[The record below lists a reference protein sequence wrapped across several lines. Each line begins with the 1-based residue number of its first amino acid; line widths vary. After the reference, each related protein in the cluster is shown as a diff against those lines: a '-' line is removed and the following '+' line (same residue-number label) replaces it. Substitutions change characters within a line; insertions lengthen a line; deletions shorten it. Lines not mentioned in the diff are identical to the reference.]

1 MTPPFQV
8 IRTEDGSPTLF
19 SEELNQGYHSVY
31 GAVTEARHIF
41 IEAGF
46 RFAVDHFYR
55 LPDNKVNAP
64 VNSLHEWLSEK
75 LFELKVLEAGF
86 GTGLNALLTF
96 REASRSGMRVRYD
109 ALEAFP
115 LSEKV
120 WQQLAYPE
128 ECEAVPRINAFQTIH
143 QAPWDRESA
152 ISDFFLLH
160 KIHKKL
166 EDFEPGKEQYH
177 LVCFDAFSPETQPEL
192 WHPDIFS
199 KLAESMKE
207 GAVLVTYSS
216 KGTVKQALRQAGLRV
231 ERLGGPPGKRHMIRA
246 HKS

>member
-1 MTPPFQV
+1 LTSPFQV

-19 SEELNQGYHSVY
+19 SEELHQGYHSVF
-31 GAVTEARHIF
+31 GAVTEAHHIF

-46 RFAVDHFYR
+46 RFAVNH
-55 LPDNKVNAP
+55 LHNPLNNNQPAP
-64 VNSLHEWLSEK
+64 VSSLPGSNSEK

-96 REASRSGMRVRYD
+96 REASLSEIRVQYD
-109 ALEAFP
+109 AIEAFP
-115 LSEKV
+115 LPQKV
-120 WQQLAYPE
+120 WQQLAYPAE
-128 ECEAVPRINAFQTIH
+128 SEAVSRNNTFRTIH
-143 QAPWDRESA
+143 EAPWDRDSA
-152 ISDFFLLH
+152 ISDFFFLH

-166 EDFEPGKEQYH
+166 EVFEPGTAQYH
-177 LVCFDAFSPETQPEL
+177 LVYFDAFSPEVQPEL

-199 KLAESMKE
+199 KLARSMKD
-207 GAVLVTYSS
+207 GAVLVTYSA

-231 ERLGGPPGKRHMIRA
+231 ERLAGPPGKRHMIRA